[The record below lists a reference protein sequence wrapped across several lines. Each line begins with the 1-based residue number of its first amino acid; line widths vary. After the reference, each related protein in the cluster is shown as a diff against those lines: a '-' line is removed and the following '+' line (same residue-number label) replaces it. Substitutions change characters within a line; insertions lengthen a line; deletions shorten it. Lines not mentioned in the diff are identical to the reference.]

1 MSPRVQLPPPP
12 PPVEIRSWPDREA
25 LLADRA
31 GVLGAL
37 VKAHVSPGRLGL
49 LWLWGALCA
58 LGWLLVGSALV
69 TFEEAYDV
77 ISAGVGVILLVMGVC
92 CMVPAVVLIVVGLR
106 RDQRIRR
113 LLYAWGGLDRDPAR
127 DAALRMPG
135 AALAWLLTSFAL
147 CATGLYA
154 CFAVPANTPAG
165 ELHYGEV
172 VLVMGAGM
180 TGWIVGLIGLG
191 KAFAHR
197 RWVLRVLAG
206 APAPEPMISIGGGAH
221 R

>member
-1 MSPRVQLPPPP
+1 MSTRAQLPPPP
-12 PPVEIRSWPDREA
+12 PPVEIRSWPDRES

-31 GVLGAL
+31 VVLGAL
-37 VKAHVSPGRLGL
+37 VKAHVSPGRLGM

-58 LGWLLVGSALV
+58 LGWALVGSGLI
-69 TFEEAYDV
+69 TFKETYDV
-77 ISAGVGVILLVMGVC
+77 ISAGVAVILFVLGVC
-92 CMVPAVVLIVVGLR
+92 CVVPAVILVVVGLS
-106 RDQRIRR
+106 RDRRIRE
-113 LLYAWGGLDRDPAR
+113 LLYAWGGLDRDPER

-135 AALAWLLTSFAL
+135 VAVAWLLTSFAL
-147 CATGLYA
+147 CAVGLYA

-165 ELHYGEV
+165 EASYGEV
-172 VLVMGAGM
+172 VLFMGVGM
-180 TGWIVGLIGLG
+180 TCWLAGLIGLV

-206 APAPEPMISIGGGAH
+206 APAPERVLSAGGGAH